1 MGQSWM
7 NGEYAVE
14 IQQARAFIVVAEE
27 LHFGRAA
34 ERLGMGQSPLS
45 RMIRQLEDELGASL
59 FHRTTRNVK
68 LSPAGQ
74 ALFEPA
80 RQMIDLQR
88 IAVDS
93 VARATAGQVGH
104 LSLGFARASSRGLA
118 AELVAA
124 SFRDNPGITFNLES
138 NVFADEGLSRLA
150 DGSLDLALVRWTQQ
164 PPAITG
170 RPVLIERPVV
180 SLPATHRLAK
190 RSSVR
195 VEELGQEDFM
205 TLPANPNSTLRE
217 MTIRLC
223 HAAGFTPRVVLELPD
238 SQTISALIAAGMG
251 ITITFDSVA
260 ATMREPGTVAIP
272 LEAAGESSTV
282 YLAHATDHRNASL
295 AAVLELAE
303 AIIPTAK

>member
-1 MGQSWM
+1 M

-45 RMIRQLEDELGASL
+45 KMIRQLEDELGASL

-68 LSPAGQ
+68 LSPAGL

-93 VARATAGQVGH
+93 VARAAAGQVGH
-104 LSLGFARASSRGLA
+104 LSLGFARASSRGMA

-124 SFRDNPGITFNLES
+124 SFRDNPGITFSLES

-150 DGSLDLALVRWTQQ
+150 DGSLDLALVRWTRQ

-170 RPVLIERPVV
+170 RPVMIERPVV
-180 SLPATHRLAK
+180 SLPASHRLAG

-195 VEELGQEDFM
+195 VEELAQEDFM

-217 MTIRLC
+217 TTIRLC
-223 HAAGFTPRVVLELPD
+223 HTAGFTPRVILELPD
-238 SQTISALIAAGMG
+238 AQTISALIAAGMG

-260 ATMREPGTVAIP
+260 ATMHEPGTVAIP
-272 LEAAGESSTV
+272 LDGAGESSTV

-295 AAVLELAE
+295 AAVLTLAE
-303 AIIPTAK
+303 AVLPTVD